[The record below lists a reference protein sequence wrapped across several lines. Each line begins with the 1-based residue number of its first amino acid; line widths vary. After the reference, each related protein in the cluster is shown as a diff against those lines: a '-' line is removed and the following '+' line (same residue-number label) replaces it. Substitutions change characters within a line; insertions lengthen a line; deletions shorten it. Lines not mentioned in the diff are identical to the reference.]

1 MRLWWQKSSSPQLRI
16 SLRHSLSLGLVAC
29 PTLSR
34 VSISGCSVGTI
45 ANERDET
52 HEREFET
59 GVRREDGTGPEIE
72 REETDPVTDPEKDAG
87 VDLETEITGDPKMI
101 AEEVDRKNE
110 NPRSITEDHLQV
122 ISCEELSIMFCT

>member
-1 MRLWWQKSSSPQLRI
+1 M
-16 SLRHSLSLGLVAC
+16 
-29 PTLSR
+29 
-34 VSISGCSVGTI
+34 GTI